1 MIQDMKFLVL
11 QHINIEHPGIFLDFI
26 KKDKIHID
34 TVELDEGEKI
44 PKLDSYDAMIVMGGP
59 MDTWQEETYPWLKTE
74 KEEIHKFVSVM
85 KKPFLGLCLGA
96 QLLSEVVGGK
106 VRKMKTPEIGVMDIS
121 ITNTGSIFNGM
132 NKNLKV
138 LQWHSYEVC
147 DLPKNTELLAS
158 SPLCGVQAFSSE
170 NAFGLQ
176 FHVEQT
182 NETVPQWACVP
193 EYKSALEKT
202 LGSNALEKFRKEVE
216 VNLKIFNGSARTIY
230 DNFKKI
236 I

>member
-1 MIQDMKFLVL
+1 MIQNMKFLVL
-11 QHINIEHPGIFLDFI
+11 QHINIEHPGIFLDFM

-44 PKLDSYDAMIVMGGP
+44 PKLDTYDAMIVMGGP
-59 MDTWQEETYPWLKTE
+59 MDTWQEEAYPWLKTE

-106 VRKMKTPEIGVMDIS
+106 VRKMKNPEIGVMDIF
-121 ITNTGSIFNGM
+121 IKNTNSIFSGI

-158 SPLCGVQAFSSE
+158 SPLCGVQAFSFG

-202 LGSNALEKFRKEVE
+202 LGSNALEKFRKDVE

>member
-1 MIQDMKFLVL
+1 MKFLVL
-11 QHINIEHPGIFLDFI
+11 QHINIEHPGIFLDFM

-34 TVELDEGEKI
+34 TIELDEGEKI

-59 MDTWQEETYPWLKTE
+59 MDTWQEEAYPWLKTE

-106 VRKMKTPEIGVMDIS
+106 VRKMKNPEIGVMDIS
-121 ITNTGSIFNGM
+121 VKNTNSIFSGI

-158 SPLCGVQAFSSE
+158 SPLCGVQAFSFG

-216 VNLKIFNGSARTIY
+216 ANLKIFNSSARTIY

>member
-1 MIQDMKFLVL
+1 MKFLIL
-11 QHINIEHPGIFLDFI
+11 QHINIEHPGIFLNYMKEDEI
-26 KKDKIHID
+26 KID

-59 MDTWQEETYPWLKTE
+59 MDTWQEETYPWLKIE
-74 KEEIHKFVSVM
+74 KENIHNFVKIK
-85 KKPFLGLCLGA
+85 KKPYLGLCLGA
-96 QLLSEVVGGK
+96 QLLSEAIGGK
-106 VRKMKTPEIGVMDIS
+106 VRKMKTPEIGVLEVS
-121 ITNTGSIFNGM
+121 ITN
-132 NKNLKV
+132 NKSLFKGLNNKLKV
-138 LQWHSYEVC
+138 LQWHSYEAC
-147 DLPKNTELLAS
+147 DLPTNTNLLAS
-158 SPLCGVQAFSSE
+158 SPDCKVQAFSSD

-193 EYKSALEKT
+193 EYKSALENT
-202 LGSNALEKFRKEVE
+202 LGQNALEKFKKDVE
-216 VNLKIFNGSARTIY
+216 ENLNIFNNSAKTIY

>member
-1 MIQDMKFLVL
+1 MKFLVL
-11 QHINIEHPGIFLDFI
+11 QHINIEHPGIFLDFM

-44 PKLDSYDAMIVMGGP
+44 PKLDTYDAMIVMGGP
-59 MDTWQEETYPWLKTE
+59 MDTWQEEAYPWLKTE

-106 VRKMKTPEIGVMDIS
+106 VRKMKNPEIGVMDIS
-121 ITNTGSIFNGM
+121 IKNTNSIFSGI

-147 DLPKNTELLAS
+147 DLPKNTYLLSS
-158 SPLCGVQAFSSE
+158 SPLCGVQAFSFGNS
-170 NAFGLQ
+170 FGLQ

-216 VNLKIFNGSARTIY
+216 ANLKMFNSSARTIY
-230 DNFKKI
+230 DNFKKVI
-236 I
+236 